1 MVTADKSLWRKE
13 LCMSA
18 YRDLIRE
25 TMARLGRIG
34 AADPRLVEAW
44 MRLEHG
50 CLDGLGRQ
58 QFDDEV
64 EIALECIAAG
74 PPADSESLAQS
85 MGL

>member
-1 MVTADKSLWRKE
+1 
-13 LCMSA
+13 MSA

-34 AADPRLVEAW
+34 AADPRHVESW
-44 MRLEHG
+44 MRLEHD

-64 EIALECIAAG
+64 AIALQCIAAD
-74 PPADSESLAQS
+74 PKASDRLAESI
-85 MGL
+85 GL